1 VTPFTS
7 HLSVKKCGRSPASSR
22 AAAVYSEV
30 LVRLLASLDAQD
42 RPTSLVF
49 ELPPSADRQ
58 DCWHIYYGDVHAG
71 TIAKR
76 VGSPHVTDQW
86 EWRCG
91 FYPGS
96 RPGEIRSG
104 TAATF
109 DYARDE
115 FGGAWKI
122 FFANRTDAGFQAW
135 RHQRDW
141 TERKYAIWKRGEL
154 LPSQKPDTMMRCPCG
169 ITFDSHYPAGSYVHR
184 QHIYAK
190 QAGIADGAT
199 GKDASPSH
207 PVSRT

>member
-1 VTPFTS
+1 MRLSCRATRVSRPPPKEYRSGLALTIS
-7 HLSVKKCGRSPASSR
+7 HECDAFHISPECEEMR
-22 AAAVYSEV
+22 P
-30 LVRLLASLDAQD
+30 LASIQPSSGCLLGSSCSIARVLRCPD
-42 RPTSLVF
+42 RRTSLVF

-154 LPSQKPDTMMRCPCG
+154 LPSQ
-169 ITFDSHYPAGSYVHR
+169 
-184 QHIYAK
+184 
-190 QAGIADGAT
+190 
-199 GKDASPSH
+199 SPT
-207 PVSRT
+207 P

>member
-42 RPTSLVF
+42 RRTSLVF

-91 FYPGS
+91 LYPGS

-104 TAATF
+104 TSATF
-109 DYARDE
+109 DDARAILAALGSS
-115 FGGAWKI
+115 FFLTALMPIFRRGANNEI
-122 FFANRTDAGFQAW
+122 RPHGN
-135 RHQRDW
+135 
-141 TERKYAIWKRGEL
+141 
-154 LPSQKPDTMMRCPCG
+154 MRCG
-169 ITFDSHYPAGSYVHR
+169 IQAASCRLDSGNQRPASAA
-184 QHIYAK
+184 Q
-190 QAGIADGAT
+190 T
-199 GKDASPSH
+199 
-207 PVSRT
+207 